1 MNKQE
6 KMSLLLDQIIER
18 AEIDD
23 KNQMLID
30 LSNNKLQQTVGESWM
45 VFHLKALKTLMDEE

>member
-1 MNKQE
+1 MDKQE

-18 AEIDD
+18 AEIED

-30 LSNNKLQQTVGESWM
+30 LNNNKLQQTVGESWM
-45 VFHLKALKTLMDEE
+45 VFHLKTLKTLMDEE